1 MRRFRFRLQTLLDQ
15 RKSIEEQ
22 LLAELGEVRREE
34 VAEMERLDALHNKL
48 EMALRN
54 VEAALGKNAPAE
66 ELGRMDEY
74 AKTIRD
80 DVKVQQ
86 LTLVSVQ
93 ERVEAKRM
101 EVVNAMQDRQ
111 VLEALRDK
119 QEREYL
125 AVIAKA
131 EQNELDEM
139 ASVRYARGM

>member
-1 MRRFRFRLQTLLDQ
+1 MQRFKFRLQTLLDQ
-15 RKSIEEQ
+15 RKSVEDM

-34 VAEMERLDALHNKL
+34 VAEIERLDALRDRL
-48 EMALRN
+48 EMAWGDI
-54 VEAALGKNAPAE
+54 EKALGRNAPAE
-66 ELGRMDEY
+66 ELGRLDEY

-80 DVKVQQ
+80 DVKVQN

-101 EVVNAMQDRQ
+101 EVVKAMQDRQ
-111 VLEALRDK
+111 VLDALRDK

-125 AVIAKA
+125 MAVAKA

-139 ASVRYARGM
+139 ASVRFARGM